1 MTQMHLDKELLYRFF
16 SQRTTPDEEKKIR
29 LWLEESDE
37 HRRELFRERKLFDA
51 LILRGDAESVSR
63 NRVRRHFPW
72 RRIAVA
78 ASGIA
83 AVFLLAVA
91 TAHYLLEQSMEK
103 EEMMNTVAVPQGQR
117 VSLTLADGT
126 HVWLNAMTRMEY
138 PQSFRASDKRMV
150 RIDGEAYFEVSRNSK
165 KPFVV
170 CTDKGNVEVLGT
182 KFYVDAY
189 NRTNRFETSLV
200 EGSVKVSTPTAELML
215 HPNHKAVMLADGR
228 LVREK
233 ITDMDVYR
241 WKDGLYCFKDIP
253 FSEVLKQFEVYYDV
267 RFVFSKH
274 VKRNPVISGKFRLV
288 DGVDYALR
296 VLQRDIPFSFRR
308 SEESNIIYIE

>member
-1 MTQMHLDKELLYRFF
+1 MHLDKELLYCFF
-16 SQRTTPDEEKKIR
+16 SQRTTPDEEMKIR

-37 HRRELFRERKLFDA
+37 HRREFFRERKLFDA
-51 LILRGDAESVSR
+51 LILRGDAGSVLK
-63 NRVRRHFPW
+63 NHVRRRFLW

-83 AVFLLAVA
+83 AVFILAVT
-91 TAHYLLEQSMEK
+91 TAYYLLEQSMK
-103 EEMMNTVAVPQGQR
+103 EEVMNTVAVPQGQR

-126 HVWLNAMTRMEY
+126 HVWLNAMSRMEY

-150 RIDGEAYFEVSRNSK
+150 RIDGEAYFEVSRNPK

-200 EGSVKVSTPTAELML
+200 EGSVKVSTPTSELML
-215 HPNHKAVMLADGR
+215 HPNDKAVMLADGS
-228 LVREK
+228 LIREK

-241 WKDGLYCFKDIP
+241 WKEGLYCFKDLP

-267 RFVFSKH
+267 RFAFSKRMKH
-274 VKRNPVISGKFRLV
+274 NPVISGKFRLV

>member
-1 MTQMHLDKELLYRFF
+1 MPLDKELLYRFF
-16 SQRTTPDEEKKIR
+16 SQRATLDEEKKIR

-37 HRRELFRERKLFDA
+37 HRREFFRERKLFDA
-51 LILRGDAESVSR
+51 LILRGDADSVLK
-63 NRVRRHFPW
+63 NHVRRRFLW

-83 AVFLLAVA
+83 AVFILAVT
-91 TAHYLLEQSMEK
+91 TAYYLLEQSMK
-103 EEMMNTVAVPQGQR
+103 EEVMNTVAVPQGQR

-150 RIDGEAYFEVSRNSK
+150 RIDGEAYFEVSRNAK

-200 EGSVKVSTPTAELML
+200 EGSVKVSTPISELML
-215 HPNHKAVMLADGR
+215 HPNDKAVMLADGS
-228 LVREK
+228 LIREK

-241 WKDGLYCFKDIP
+241 WKDGLYCFKDLP

-267 RFVFSKH
+267 RFAFSKRMKH
-274 VKRNPVISGKFRLV
+274 NPVISGKFRLV

>member
-1 MTQMHLDKELLYRFF
+1 MHLDKELLYRFF
-16 SQRTTPDEEKKIR
+16 SQRTTPDEEMKIR

-37 HRRELFRERKLFDA
+37 HRREFFRERKLFDA
-51 LILRGDAESVSR
+51 LILRGDAGSVLK
-63 NRVRRHFPW
+63 NHVRRRFLW

-83 AVFLLAVA
+83 AVFILAVT
-91 TAHYLLEQSMEK
+91 TAYYLLEQSMK
-103 EEMMNTVAVPQGQR
+103 EEVMNTVAVPQGQR

-150 RIDGEAYFEVSRNSK
+150 RIDGEAYFEVSRNPK

-200 EGSVKVSTPTAELML
+200 EGSVKVSTPTSELML
-215 HPNHKAVMLADGR
+215 HPNDKAVMLADGS
-228 LVREK
+228 LIREK

-241 WKDGLYCFKDIP
+241 WKDGLYCFKDLP

-267 RFVFSKH
+267 RFAFSKRMKH
-274 VKRNPVISGKFRLV
+274 NPVISGKFRLV

>member
-1 MTQMHLDKELLYRFF
+1 MAV
-16 SQRTTPDEEKKIR
+16 TT
-29 LWLEESDE
+29 
-37 HRRELFRERKLFDA
+37 A
-51 LILRGDAESVSR
+51 Y
-63 NRVRRHFPW
+63 
-72 RRIAVA
+72 
-78 ASGIA
+78 
-83 AVFLLAVA
+83 
-91 TAHYLLEQSMEK
+91 YLLEQSMK
-103 EEMMNTVAVPQGQR
+103 EEVMNTVAVPQGQR

-150 RIDGEAYFEVSRNSK
+150 RIDGEAYFEVSRNPK

-200 EGSVKVSTPTAELML
+200 EGSVKVSTPTSELML
-215 HPNHKAVMLADGR
+215 HPNDKAVMLADGS
-228 LVREK
+228 LIREK

-241 WKDGLYCFKDIP
+241 WKEGLYCFKDLP

-267 RFVFSKH
+267 RFAFSKRMKH
-274 VKRNPVISGKFRLV
+274 NPVISGKFRLV

>member
-1 MTQMHLDKELLYRFF
+1 MPLDKELLYRFF
-16 SQRTTPDEEKKIR
+16 SQRATLDEEKKIR

-37 HRRELFRERKLFDA
+37 HRREFFRERKLFDA
-51 LILRGDAESVSR
+51 LILRGDAGSVLK
-63 NRVRRHFPW
+63 NHVRRRFLW

-83 AVFLLAVA
+83 AVFILAVT
-91 TAHYLLEQSMEK
+91 TAYYLLEQSMK
-103 EEMMNTVAVPQGQR
+103 EEVMNTVAVPQGQR

-150 RIDGEAYFEVSRNSK
+150 RIDGEAYFEVSRNPK

-200 EGSVKVSTPTAELML
+200 EGSVKVSTPISELML
-215 HPNHKAVMLADGR
+215 HPNDKAVMLADGS
-228 LVREK
+228 LIREK

-241 WKDGLYCFKDIP
+241 WKDGLYCFKDLP

-267 RFVFSKH
+267 RFAFSKRMKH
-274 VKRNPVISGKFRLV
+274 NPVISGKFRLV